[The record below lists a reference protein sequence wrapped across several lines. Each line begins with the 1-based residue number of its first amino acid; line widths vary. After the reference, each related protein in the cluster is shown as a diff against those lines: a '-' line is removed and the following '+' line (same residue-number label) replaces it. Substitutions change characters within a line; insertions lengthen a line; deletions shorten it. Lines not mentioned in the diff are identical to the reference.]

1 MPDLCR
7 VITGLRTEGSGLV
20 FSLGRCPSSG
30 IGSSGAVLSSGT
42 VLKCWLFLR
51 SGPDGV

>member
-7 VITGLRTEGSGLV
+7 IITGLQTEGSGLM
-20 FSLGRCPSSG
+20 FSLRGC

-42 VLKCWLFLR
+42 GLKCWLFLR